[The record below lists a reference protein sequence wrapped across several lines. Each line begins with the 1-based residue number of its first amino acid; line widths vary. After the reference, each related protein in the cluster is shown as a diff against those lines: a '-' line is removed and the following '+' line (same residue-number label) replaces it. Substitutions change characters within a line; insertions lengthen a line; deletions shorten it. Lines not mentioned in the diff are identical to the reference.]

1 MNFSWTASS
10 CSRRWSLKIVNLVP
24 RWHHMW
30 HWHFA
35 LLITEGDTKG
45 ISEFNSS
52 KFFISCDRGR
62 CSDWL
67 KTGKGLKNLRAPFSP
82 RFSQSWT
89 LWNGTKEFQS
99 GNLVLLRF
107 IWILQLFTARKLT
120 VGKKVLSAKV
130 CATVLLFK
138 VRSGIRFLT
147 CVSLLDLTNITSVE
161 EIKRSNLVHV
171 TSIWSRV
178 SRPVNCTL
186 KASYYYI
193 DTCNRKWA
201 VWTMKISL
209 SVKKACC
216 IIFAISLVPEHCL
229 IAFFLSTVSI
239 MSRASVMKWWNI
251 LGTPKHKLSDLLSVS
266 IYLDRAY
273 LDNGGIF
280 AIRGFTLS
288 HTITFGQGQHTEAW
302 HHI

>member
-1 MNFSWTASS
+1 MVRKEVFIGRGKMISRNLKWKHSGWKTALIFDWVSWEWGQRCKQFRLQSWTFCSFPFETEKSINFRFGRGWRNS
-10 CSRRWSLKIVNLVP
+10 CKNDIAISEMNTHRQNHHMQAIVPGYLKQRKWTFRELHHLVQGDDLKIVNLVP

-120 VGKKVLSAKV
+120 VGKK
-130 CATVLLFK
+130 F
-138 VRSGIRFLT
+138 
-147 CVSLLDLTNITSVE
+147 
-161 EIKRSNLVHV
+161 
-171 TSIWSRV
+171 
-178 SRPVNCTL
+178 
-186 KASYYYI
+186 
-193 DTCNRKWA
+193 
-201 VWTMKISL
+201 
-209 SVKKACC
+209 
-216 IIFAISLVPEHCL
+216 
-229 IAFFLSTVSI
+229 
-239 MSRASVMKWWNI
+239 
-251 LGTPKHKLSDLLSVS
+251 
-266 IYLDRAY
+266 
-273 LDNGGIF
+273 
-280 AIRGFTLS
+280 
-288 HTITFGQGQHTEAW
+288 
-302 HHI
+302 